1 MFLVLVCAT
10 TVGFCYWASQ
20 EIYTYQVKFSSEQQ
34 VVVQFDV
41 GVYLV
46 SGAGCLAI
54 LATASNLMRQYPTD
68 EEEQAELLMED
79 QNDEDTDSGW
89 PSSLNTAQPPAYSSA

>member
-1 MFLVLVCAT
+1 MLVCAT

-20 EIYTYQVKFSSEQQ
+20 DIYNLQVKSSNNNNEP
-34 VVVQFDV
+34 VAVQFGV
-41 GVYLV
+41 GVYLI

-89 PSSLNTAQPPAYSSA
+89 LPTTSQPPAYTSA

>member
-1 MFLVLVCAT
+1 MLVCAT

-20 EIYTYQVKFSSEQQ
+20 EIYLLQVEKSEQ
-34 VVVQFDV
+34 VVVQFGI
-41 GVYLV
+41 GVYLI

-89 PSSLNTAQPPAYSSA
+89 PSTVSQPPAYSSA